1 MLFFET
7 LKQLL
12 TVRAAYCRSSQ
23 PLSEHSKMQPRSPAA
38 PDDIQM
44 STVFEALK
52 RRARWLIL
60 TSAVIGAVTF
70 AILNMMAPKYRSE
83 AELAIVAQG
92 AASAFA
98 DPRSPSASP
107 DLVTTRMDKEAI
119 NTHVKAMQSPELLEQ
134 IAASLHLKDRPEFN
148 SELGPVDT
156 LGRVLRLVGI
166 GGPKSGESERD
177 RVLSALR
184 SRLQVYSAKESR
196 FIGVRVTS
204 IDSQLAA
211 DIANGLAENYRASI
225 AEQGVVEVD
234 DQQDVLRGKIDK
246 LTPEVA
252 AAETE
257 VDRYRGEIDGFR
269 GGAQNTGLNEQQMSE
284 LTGELTK
291 AKAARGEADARA
303 KSAREMMRLGSA
315 DALPDVQKS
324 PLIQNLVQQRVR
336 IERQISEQSATLLP
350 GHPRMRQLNAD
361 LAGLKLQLKGEVA
374 KIVDSLD
381 KEARVA
387 QGREDSIEKSLADIK
402 ARVVTNAPEEAKLR
416 QLEANAKAKRTE
428 LDNLQARLES
438 NRKKLDTRAQ
448 PVEAQIISKAQPD
461 SVPIF
466 PKKVQL
472 SALMAFASLMFGT
485 AWTVAKTLF
494 HSARGVGTPAAR
506 SKPNPSSLRAEPV
519 LTAQPQ
525 PKAPPKAK
533 VQAEPQPQSQP
544 VSPSPVR
551 EEMEAPPSPMPAP
564 AIIATETDMTALAR
578 RIKDARS
585 TDNGHRTILTGEAAS
600 VDASGEALELAKAIA
615 ADGQYVLVVDWSPS
629 GKGFAGTA
637 ALDTSKGFNDL
648 LRGEALFD
656 EIIQRLPGS
665 TVHAIASGKAFD
677 DARSDID
684 PDQLNL
690 ILDALDEAYDQI
702 IVAGRHDE
710 ARDLFET
717 IEGRFDAGVLV
728 ADPPRVPPIL
738 VDASGIFLGFEV
750 SDIDVIRFE
759 RKLAAAEPA
768 NQQAAHVV
776 EPRIMPIARQA

>member
-1 MLFFET
+1 
-7 LKQLL
+7 
-12 TVRAAYCRSSQ
+12 
-23 PLSEHSKMQPRSPAA
+23 MQPRSTAA

-52 RRARWLIL
+52 GRARWLIL
-60 TSAVIGAVTF
+60 TSTVIGVATF
-70 AILNMMAPKYRSE
+70 AILSMMAPKYRSE

-92 AASAFA
+92 SASAFA

-134 IAASLHLKDRPEFN
+134 IAANLHLKDRPEFN

-156 LGRVLRLVGI
+156 LGKVLRLVGI

-177 RVLSALR
+177 RVLSAFR

-204 IDSQLAA
+204 IDPQLAA
-211 DIANGLAENYRASI
+211 DIANGVAENYRTSI

-234 DQQDVLRGKIDK
+234 DQQDVLRGKISK

-284 LTGELTK
+284 LTGELTR

-303 KSAREMMRLGSA
+303 KSAREMMKLGSA

-402 ARVVTNAPEEAKLR
+402 ARVVTNAPEEANLR

-472 SALMAFASLMFGT
+472 SALMAFAALMFGT

-494 HSARGVGTPAAR
+494 HSARGGGTVAAR
-506 SKPNPSSLRAEPV
+506 SRSNPSSLRAEPV

-525 PKAPPKAK
+525 PKAQSQPQGK
-533 VQAEPQPQSQP
+533 VSPQAQPQSRP
-544 VSPSPVR
+544 MSPSPVR
-551 EEMEAPPSPMPAP
+551 EEMEAPPLPMPP
-564 AIIATETDMTALAR
+564 QVIVATERNMAALAR
-578 RIKDARS
+578 RLKGARS
-585 TDNGHRTILTGEAAS
+585 TDNGHRTILTGETAS
-600 VDASGEALELAKAIA
+600 IDASAEALELAKAIA
-615 ADGQYVLVVDWSPS
+615 EDGQYVLVVDWSPS
-629 GKGFAGTA
+629 GEGFAGTA

-665 TVHAIASGKAFD
+665 TVHAIASGKAFNAD
-677 DARSDID
+677 HDID

-710 ARDLFET
+710 ARDLFEA
-717 IEGRFDAGVLV
+717 IEGRFDTGILV

-738 VDASGIFLGFEV
+738 IDASGIFLGFEV

-759 RKLAAAEPA
+759 RKLAVTEPA
-768 NQQAAHVV
+768 NQHAAHAI
-776 EPRIMPIARQA
+776 EPRMPIARQA

>member
-1 MLFFET
+1 
-7 LKQLL
+7 
-12 TVRAAYCRSSQ
+12 
-23 PLSEHSKMQPRSPAA
+23 MQPRSTAA

-52 RRARWLIL
+52 RRAPWLIL
-60 TSAVIGAVTF
+60 ASAVIGAATF
-70 AILNMMAPKYRSE
+70 AILSMMAPRYLSE

-92 AASAFA
+92 SANAFA
-98 DPRSPSASP
+98 DTRSPSASP

-134 IAASLHLKDRPEFN
+134 IAAKLHLKDRPEFN

-156 LGRVLRLVGI
+156 LGRILRLVGI

-177 RVLSALR
+177 RVMSAFR

-204 IDSQLAA
+204 IDPQLAA

-234 DQQDVLRGKIDK
+234 DQQDVLRGKISK

-303 KSAREMMRLGSA
+303 KSAREMMKLGSA

-472 SALMAFASLMFGT
+472 SALMVFASLMFGT

-494 HSARGVGTPAAR
+494 HSARGGGTIAAR
-506 SKPNPSSLRAEPV
+506 SRPDPSSLRAEPV
-519 LTAQPQ
+519 LTAQPRPVAQSQ
-525 PKAPPKAK
+525 PKPKVEPEPQAK
-533 VQAEPQPQSQP
+533 VQPQPQPQSQP
-544 VSPSPVR
+544 MSPSHVR
-551 EEMEAPPSPMPAP
+551 EEMEAPPLPMPP
-564 AIIATETDMTALAR
+564 QATVVIEKDMTAPAR
-578 RIKDARS
+578 RLKGARS
-585 TDNGHRTILTGEAAS
+585 TDNGHRTILTGETAS
-600 VDASGEALELAKAIA
+600 IDASAEALELAKAIA
-615 ADGQYVLVVDWSPS
+615 TDGQYVLVVDWSPT
-629 GKGFAGTA
+629 GEGFAGSA

-677 DARSDID
+677 NADHDID

-710 ARDLFET
+710 ARNLFET
-717 IEGRFDAGVLV
+717 IEGRFDTGILV

-759 RKLAAAEPA
+759 RKLTVTEPA
-768 NQQAAHVV
+768 NQHVAAHSI
-776 EPRIMPIARQA
+776 EPRMPIARQA

>member
-1 MLFFET
+1 
-7 LKQLL
+7 
-12 TVRAAYCRSSQ
+12 
-23 PLSEHSKMQPRSPAA
+23 MQPRSPAA

-44 STVFEALK
+44 STVFAALK
-52 RRARWLIL
+52 TQAHWLIL
-60 TSAVIGAVTF
+60 ASAILGLATF
-70 AILNMMAPKYRSE
+70 AILSMMAPKYLSE

-92 AASAFA
+92 SANAFA
-98 DPRSPSASP
+98 DPRNPSASP

-134 IAASLHLKDRPEFN
+134 IAANLHLKDRSEFN
-148 SELGPVDT
+148 SALGPVDT
-156 LGRVLRLVGI
+156 LGSILRLVGI
-166 GGPKSGESERD
+166 GGPKSGETERD
-177 RVLSALR
+177 RVLSAVR

-204 IDSQLAA
+204 IDPQLAA
-211 DIANGLAENYRASI
+211 DIANGIVENYRASI
-225 AEQGVVEVD
+225 AQQGVVEVD

-257 VDRYRGEIDGFR
+257 IDRYRGQIDGFR

-284 LTGELTK
+284 LTAELTK
-291 AKAARGEADARA
+291 AKAARGEAEARA
-303 KSAREMMRLGSA
+303 KSAREMMKLGSA

-336 IERQISEQSATLLP
+336 IERQISEQSTTLLP
-350 GHPRMRQLNAD
+350 GHPRMRQMNAD
-361 LAGLKLQLKGEVA
+361 LAGLKLQIKDEVA

-381 KEARVA
+381 KEARVV

-428 LDNLQARLES
+428 LESLQARLES

-472 SALMAFASLMFGT
+472 SALMAFAALIFGT

-494 HSARGVGTPAAR
+494 QSARGGGTVAAR
-506 SKPNPSSLRAEPV
+506 SRPSPSSLRAEPV

-525 PKAPPKAK
+525 PKAEPQPK
-533 VQAEPQPQSQP
+533 VQAQSKMQAQLEVQTQSQQQQQP
-544 VSPSPVR
+544 SMSPLPT
-551 EEMEAPPSPMPAP
+551 PPMSLQA
-564 AIIATETDMTALAR
+564 AVTTERNISALAR
-578 RIKDARS
+578 RLKDARVA
-585 TDNGHRTILTGEAAS
+585 DNGHRTILTGEIAS
-600 VDASGEALELAKAIA
+600 IDASAEALGLAKAIA
-615 ADGQYVLVVDWSPS
+615 EGGHYVLVVDWSPS
-629 GKGFAGTA
+629 GEGFAGTA
-637 ALDTSKGFNDL
+637 GLEPSKGFNDL

-665 TVHAIASGKAFD
+665 TVQAIASGKAS
-677 DARSDID
+677 DADHEID
-684 PDQLNL
+684 SDQLNL
-690 ILDALDEAYDQI
+690 ILDALDEAYDHI

-710 ARDLFET
+710 ARKLFET
-717 IEGRFDAGVLV
+717 IEGRFDAGIVV
-728 ADPPRVPPIL
+728 VDPPRVPPIL
-738 VDASGIFLGFEV
+738 VDASGMFLGFEV
-750 SDIDVIRFE
+750 ADIDVIRFE
-759 RKLAAAEPA
+759 RKASVGEPA
-768 NQQAAHVV
+768 N
-776 EPRIMPIARQA
+776 PRIARVIERRTMPFARQA

>member
-1 MLFFET
+1 
-7 LKQLL
+7 
-12 TVRAAYCRSSQ
+12 
-23 PLSEHSKMQPRSPAA
+23 MQPRSTAA

-52 RRARWLIL
+52 RRAPWLIL
-60 TSAVIGAVTF
+60 ASAVIGAATF
-70 AILNMMAPKYRSE
+70 AILSMMAPRYLSE

-92 AASAFA
+92 SANAFA
-98 DPRSPSASP
+98 DTRSPSASP

-134 IAASLHLKDRPEFN
+134 IAAKLHLKDRPEFN

-156 LGRVLRLVGI
+156 LGRILRLVGI

-177 RVLSALR
+177 RVMSAFR

-204 IDSQLAA
+204 IDPQLAA

-234 DQQDVLRGKIDK
+234 DQQDVLRGKISK

-303 KSAREMMRLGSA
+303 KSAREMMKLGSA

-472 SALMAFASLMFGT
+472 SALMVFASLMFGT

-494 HSARGVGTPAAR
+494 HSARGGGTIAAR
-506 SKPNPSSLRAEPV
+506 SRPDPSSLRAEPV
-519 LTAQPQ
+519 LTAQPRPVAQSQ
-525 PKAPPKAK
+525 PKPKVELEPQAK
-533 VQAEPQPQSQP
+533 VQPQPQPQSQP
-544 VSPSPVR
+544 MSPSPVR
-551 EEMEAPPSPMPAP
+551 EEMEAPPLPMPP
-564 AIIATETDMTALAR
+564 QATVVIEKDMTALAR
-578 RIKDARS
+578 RLKGARS
-585 TDNGHRTILTGEAAS
+585 TDNGHRTILTGETAS
-600 VDASGEALELAKAIA
+600 IDASAEALELAKAIA
-615 ADGQYVLVVDWSPS
+615 TDGQYVLVVDWSPT
-629 GKGFAGTA
+629 GEGFAGSA

-677 DARSDID
+677 NADHDID

-710 ARDLFET
+710 ARNLFET
-717 IEGRFDAGVLV
+717 IEGRFDTGILV

-759 RKLAAAEPA
+759 RKLTVTGPA
-768 NQQAAHVV
+768 NQHVAAHCI
-776 EPRIMPIARQA
+776 EPRMPIARQA

>member
-7 LKQLL
+7 LKHLL
-12 TVRAAYCRSSQ
+12 TVRAAYCNSSQ
-23 PLSEHSKMQPRSPAA
+23 PLSEHSKMQPRSTAA

-52 RRARWLIL
+52 RRAPWLIL
-60 TSAVIGAVTF
+60 TSGVIGAATF
-70 AILNMMAPKYRSE
+70 AILSMMAPKYLSE

-92 AASAFA
+92 SASAFT
-98 DPRSPSASP
+98 DTRSPSASP

-134 IAASLHLKDRPEFN
+134 IAAKLHLKDRPEFN

-156 LGRVLRLVGI
+156 LGGILRLVGI
-166 GGPKSGESERD
+166 GGPKNGESERD
-177 RVLSALR
+177 RVLSAFR

-204 IDSQLAA
+204 IDPQLAA
-211 DIANGLAENYRASI
+211 DVANGLAESYRASI

-234 DQQDVLRGKIDK
+234 DQQDVLRGKISK

-284 LTGELTK
+284 LTGELTR
-291 AKAARGEADARA
+291 AKAARGEAEARA
-303 KSAREMMRLGSA
+303 KSAREMMKLGSA

-361 LAGLKLQLKGEVA
+361 LAGLKVQLNGEVA

-428 LDNLQARLES
+428 LDNLQGRLES

-472 SALMAFASLMFGT
+472 STLMAFATLMFGT

-494 HSARGVGTPAAR
+494 HSARGGGTVAAR
-506 SKPNPSSLRAEPV
+506 SRPNPSSMRAEPV
-519 LTAQPQ
+519 LTAQPRPVAQSQ
-525 PKAPPKAK
+525 PKPKVA
-533 VQAEPQPQSQP
+533 PQSQSRP
-544 VSPSPVR
+544 MPSSPVR
-551 EEMEAPPSPMPAP
+551 EEVEVPPLPMPP
-564 AIIATETDMTALAR
+564 QAIVATETDMTALAR
-578 RIKDARS
+578 RLKGARS
-585 TDNGHRTILTGEAAS
+585 TDNGHRTILTGETAS
-600 VDASGEALELAKAIA
+600 IDASAEALELAKAIA
-615 ADGQYVLVVDWSPS
+615 TDGQYVLVVDWSPS
-629 GKGFAGTA
+629 GEGFAGTA

-665 TVHAIASGKAFD
+665 TVHAIASGRAFD
-677 DARSDID
+677 DADHDID
-684 PDQLNL
+684 PDKLNL

-702 IVAGRHDE
+702 IVAGCHDE
-710 ARDLFET
+710 ARNLFET
-717 IEGRFDAGVLV
+717 IEGRFDTGILV

-738 VDASGIFLGFEV
+738 VEASGIFLGFEV
-750 SDIDVIRFE
+750 SDIEIVRFE
-759 RKLAAAEPA
+759 RKLAVAEPA
-768 NQQAAHVV
+768 NQHVAHAI
-776 EPRIMPIARQA
+776 EPRMPIARQA